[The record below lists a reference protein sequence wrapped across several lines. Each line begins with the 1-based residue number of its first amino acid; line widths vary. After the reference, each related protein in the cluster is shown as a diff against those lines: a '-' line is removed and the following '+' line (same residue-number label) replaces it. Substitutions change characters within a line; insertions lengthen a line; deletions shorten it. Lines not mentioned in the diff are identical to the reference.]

1 MSLPKAETRTPDT
14 IEDISITL
22 TDYIATDEPA
32 RQAAEYSA
40 QVRYDNDEIKVLT
53 GDLVPHLTPAQIT
66 ALMGFM
72 DDLRTKAEA
81 EILP

>member
-1 MSLPKAETRTPDT
+1 MPLPQALTRTPEA

-32 RQAAEYSA
+32 HKSGEYSA
-40 QVRYDNDEIKVLT
+40 QVRYDDGEIKLMT
-53 GDLVPHLTPAQIT
+53 GDLVPHLTQGQID

-72 DDLRTKAEA
+72 DDMRVKAVN

>member
-1 MSLPKAETRTPDT
+1 MPLPQAETRTPDT

-32 RQAAEYSA
+32 HQSADYSV
-40 QVRYDNDEIKVLT
+40 QVKYDNGDIKVMT
-53 GDLVPHLTPAQIT
+53 GDLVPHLSSGQIT

-72 DDLRTKAEA
+72 DDMRTKAEE

>member
-1 MSLPKAETRTPDT
+1 MPLPQAITRTPEA
-14 IEDISITL
+14 IEDISIIL

-32 RQAAEYSA
+32 HQSADYSV
-40 QVRYDNDEIKVLT
+40 QVKYDDGEIKVMT
-53 GDLVPHLTPAQIT
+53 GDLVPHLSPAQIT

-72 DDLRTKAEA
+72 DDMRTKAES